1 MAGYTVS
8 CCRRTCKRS
17 AGKNDHATG
26 TVAITY
32 YVSINRIFNSRE
44 NGRWRHFA
52 GSSIQIIIK
61 IIMLLIRRTREE
73 IEHAIEIKSAHSWW
87 TRLVGLL
94 GTSTLHNHHAIWLKP
109 CRSIHTIGMQ
119 YAIDVVFLD
128 KEQVVRKL
136 ASTIQPFR
144 ICFAP
149 R

>member
-1 MAGYTVS
+1 
-8 CCRRTCKRS
+8 
-17 AGKNDHATG
+17 
-26 TVAITY
+26 
-32 YVSINRIFNSRE
+32 
-44 NGRWRHFA
+44 
-52 GSSIQIIIK
+52 
-61 IIMLLIRRTREE
+61 MLLIRRTREE

-149 R
+149 RGTRSVVELAAGSIQRLDIRIDDQLVLI